1 MADLV
6 KVAAVQIDPKIGS
19 NAENLLKILQLAKTA
34 ADKGAQLIVFPEC
47 ALSGYMFTSRT
58 AALPYMESIPGP
70 STNEVAKLCKEI
82 GTHLVFGL
90 LEKAGDKCYNSAV
103 LIGPQGIIET
113 YRKVHLPFLG
123 IDRYLD
129 QGNQPYRI
137 CPTAVGNMG
146 LLICYDINFPEAAR
160 TMALQGAEILV
171 LPTNWPQ
178 GRSKVPE
185 HVIVT
190 RAFEN
195 KIHLVAADRV
205 GRECGVNFLGT
216 SKIMDCWGNTLAEA
230 GRYSEEIIYGELS
243 LTEARQKH
251 VIITPGEFEYDF
263 INDRKP
269 EIYGKLGGK

>member
-1 MADLV
+1 M
-6 KVAAVQIDPKIGS
+6 
-19 NAENLLKILQLAKTA
+19 
-34 ADKGAQLIVFPEC
+34 
-47 ALSGYMFTSRT
+47 
-58 AALPYMESIPGP
+58 
-70 STNEVAKLCKEI
+70 
-82 GTHLVFGL
+82 
-90 LEKAGDKCYNSAV
+90 
-103 LIGPQGIIET
+103 
-113 YRKVHLPFLG
+113 
-123 IDRYLD
+123 
-129 QGNQPYRI
+129 
-137 CPTAVGNMG
+137 
-146 LLICYDINFPEAAR
+146 
-160 TMALQGAEILV
+160 
-171 LPTNWPQ
+171 
-178 GRSKVPE
+178 PE